1 MTDTALALQMDPPLP
16 GFEEITSY
24 TLTPV
29 PDNPCF
35 AWLEAKD
42 GPQFLLARPECFFS
56 GYLQQVKAY
65 LPSNFTTTEKSPCVY
80 VIITLADK
88 IQDMTANLLAPLP
101 VDTAAKRAGQHILY
115 DSNFTTRQY
124 LFPPE
129 KRRQC
134 G

>member
-1 MTDTALALQMDPPLP
+1 MTDAAITLEMDPPLP
-16 GFEEITSY
+16 GFEEITSF

-35 AWLEAKD
+35 AWLEAKN
-42 GPQFLLARPECFFS
+42 GPQFLLAKPEFFFS
-56 GYLQQVKAY
+56 GYLQQVKTY
-65 LPSNFTTTEKSPCVY
+65 LPSNFTSTGISVY
-80 VIITLADK
+80 VIITLADR
-88 IQDMTANLLAPLP
+88 IQDMTANLLAPLL
-101 VDTAAKRAGQHILY
+101 VDTASKRAGQHILY
-115 DSNFTTRQY
+115 DSAFTTRHY